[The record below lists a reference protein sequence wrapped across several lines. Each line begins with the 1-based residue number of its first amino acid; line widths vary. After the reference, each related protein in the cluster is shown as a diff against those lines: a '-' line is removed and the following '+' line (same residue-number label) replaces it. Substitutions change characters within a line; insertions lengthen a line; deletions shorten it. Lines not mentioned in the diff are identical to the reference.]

1 MHHSLLASKA
11 PPMTSSKLWRSQ
23 SSPSSHVLRI
33 AFLCAR
39 ASVRQC
45 TEGVISCVLT
55 SIVFWDHT
63 FVVKKGSDKSACA
76 GVIHNLRTHH
86 HPHNISLNWTEES
99 SWLPRDHKKKPSP
112 WKLLLRSETLQNQ
125 TFQSSHAL
133 RVACLC
139 TLVGYQTVCERI
151 VCHNLTRQTCV
162 WKLHSCSQEER
173 DSWNSMSRGHPDP
186 SHHHRA

>member
-1 MHHSLLASKA
+1 MCKNHPESSHHHTLDVSPHWTKASWLQMHHSLLASKA

-99 SWLPRDHKKKPSP
+99 SWLPRDHKKKPS
-112 WKLLLRSETLQNQ
+112 
-125 TFQSSHAL
+125 AL
-133 RVACLC
+133 KTSPAVWNFAKPNISKFTC
-139 TLVGYQTVCERI
+139 T
-151 VCHNLTRQTCV
+151 
-162 WKLHSCSQEER
+162 
-173 DSWNSMSRGHPDP
+173 
-186 SHHHRA
+186 